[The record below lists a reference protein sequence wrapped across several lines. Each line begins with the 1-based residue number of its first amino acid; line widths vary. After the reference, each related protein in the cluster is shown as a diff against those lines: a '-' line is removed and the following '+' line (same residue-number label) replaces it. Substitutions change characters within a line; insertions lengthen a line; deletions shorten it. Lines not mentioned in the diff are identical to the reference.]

1 MGIIAEVLDS
11 RDILRN
17 LLLREL
23 RSSYK
28 GSALGF
34 MWSLLN
40 PLVTMAIFTVVFSVV
55 LQVQL
60 PPNAQGVRNFP
71 AFLLVGLLPWNLVS
85 LSMSAGATSLVANG
99 NLIRKVYFFRATL
112 PASVVLANAVNF
124 LVGLG
129 LLLVVLLLVGVN
141 FWGSIWLL
149 PVPLLALLLLSLGLA
164 LLTSVA
170 NLYYRDTQYLVGLF
184 TMAWFYATP
193 IIYPLSFV
201 ERVGEPWLTL
211 YRLNPA
217 TALIETFRAILYDG
231 RLPAALDLLWSLGS
245 ATIVLAVGWLVFQ
258 RAEPHF
264 AEEV

>member
-1 MGIIAEVLDS
+1 V
-11 RDILRN
+11 
-17 LLLREL
+17 
-23 RSSYK
+23 RS
-28 GSALGF
+28 
-34 MWSLLN
+34 
-40 PLVTMAIFTVVFSVV
+40 
-55 LQVQL
+55 
-60 PPNAQGVRNFP
+60 FP
-71 AFLLVGLLPWNLVS
+71 GFLLVGLLPWNLIS
-85 LSMSAGATSLVANG
+85 LSMAAGATCLVANS
-99 NLIRKVYFFRATL
+99 NLIRKVYFFRAAL
-112 PASVVLANAVNF
+112 PASVVLANGVNF

-129 LLLVVLLLVGVN
+129 LLLVFLVVVGVD
-141 FWGSIWLL
+141 FWGTIWLL

-170 NLYYRDTQYLVGLF
+170 NLYYRDTQYLVGLL

-201 ERVGEPWLTL
+201 ARVGEPWLTL

-231 RLPAALDLLWSLGS
+231 RPPSTFDLAWSLGS
-245 ATIVLAVGWLVFQ
+245 AFAVLVVGWLVFQ

>member
-71 AFLLVGLLPWNLVS
+71 AFLLVGLLPWNQIS
-85 LSMSAGATSLVANG
+85 LSMSAGATS
-99 NLIRKVYFFRATL
+99 
-112 PASVVLANAVNF
+112 
-124 LVGLG
+124 
-129 LLLVVLLLVGVN
+129 
-141 FWGSIWLL
+141 
-149 PVPLLALLLLSLGLA
+149 
-164 LLTSVA
+164 
-170 NLYYRDTQYLVGLF
+170 LVGLF

-217 TALIETFRAILYDG
+217 TALVETFRAILYDG
-231 RLPAALDLLWSLGS
+231 RLPVALDLLWSLGS

-264 AEEV
+264 A

>member
-1 MGIIAEVLDS
+1 M
-11 RDILRN
+11 
-17 LLLREL
+17 
-23 RSSYK
+23 
-28 GSALGF
+28 
-34 MWSLLN
+34 
-40 PLVTMAIFTVVFSVV
+40 
-55 LQVQL
+55 
-60 PPNAQGVRNFP
+60 
-71 AFLLVGLLPWNLVS
+71 
-85 LSMSAGATSLVANG
+85 
-99 NLIRKVYFFRATL
+99 YFFQATL
-112 PASVVLANAVNF
+112 PASVVLANHVNF

-129 LLLVVLLLVGVN
+129 LLLVVLLLIGVN

-231 RLPAALDLLWSLGS
+231 RLGGAQACSGRSGRPA
-245 ATIVLAVGWLVFQ
+245 IVLAVGWLVF
-258 RAEPHF
+258 RAPNRASPRSVGERLDRRGGRVQEVPAVPRAAAQPQGGRDPPPQADLRRVLEPC
-264 AEEV
+264 ATSPSRSPRARPSA